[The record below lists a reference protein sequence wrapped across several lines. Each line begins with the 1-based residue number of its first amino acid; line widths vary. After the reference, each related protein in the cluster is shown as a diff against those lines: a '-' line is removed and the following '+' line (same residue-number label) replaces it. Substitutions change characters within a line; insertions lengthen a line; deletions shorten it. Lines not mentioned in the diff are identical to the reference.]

1 MSPGTKLDKGPEG
14 LSGNG
19 LQLSFSKE
27 FCPPNKPQQLVEQ
40 LAGSEAVISGVSS
53 WSRVHS

>member
-1 MSPGTKLDKGPEG
+1 MTPGTKLDQDPEG

-27 FCPPNKPQQLVEQ
+27 FCP
-40 LAGSEAVISGVSS
+40 LANHRSWWSNWEGVKL
-53 WSRVHS
+53 

>member
-1 MSPGTKLDKGPEG
+1 MSPGTKLEDPEG

-27 FCPPNKPQQLVEQ
+27 FCPLNKTQQLVGQ
-40 LAGSEAVISGVSS
+40 LGESEAVISGMSG
-53 WSRVHS
+53 

>member
-1 MSPGTKLDKGPEG
+1 MSSGTKLDKGPEG

-40 LAGSEAVISGVSS
+40 LGGSEAVISDVSS
-53 WSRVHS
+53 